1 MGDFLLPVIDRPAFK
16 ELTSEEEL
24 EFLHR
29 QAEFEIHFRRT
40 GDSLVLF
47 HALADV
53 WGSRQT
59 LPGWLML
66 EIGSAIIRGRT
77 DQEAERHR
85 ELTRDVRRYAC
96 VESLRRE
103 QHPKNPRRD
112 RPKDSALDLA
122 VEILRGT
129 FAEAARPTI
138 EDSYDK
144 VRKSLE
150 REGRASPYFH
160 LVQYWGPFRPDQ
172 AGPD

>member
-1 MGDFLLPVIDRPAFK
+1 
-16 ELTSEEEL
+16 
-24 EFLHR
+24 
-29 QAEFEIHFRRT
+29 
-40 GDSLVLF
+40 
-47 HALADV
+47 
-53 WGSRQT
+53 
-59 LPGWLML
+59 ML